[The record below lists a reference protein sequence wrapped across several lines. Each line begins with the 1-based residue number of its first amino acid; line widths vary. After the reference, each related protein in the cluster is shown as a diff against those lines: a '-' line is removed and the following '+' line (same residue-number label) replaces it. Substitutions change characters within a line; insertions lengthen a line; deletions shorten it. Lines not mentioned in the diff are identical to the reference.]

1 VKRRVSIKELFVEQP
16 HKSGY
21 VAVAGRPNVG
31 KSSIMNAFL
40 GQKLAA
46 VSQRPQMT
54 RRRQLGILTLPGAQV
69 IFVDTPGI
77 HKPVHKLGQFLVE
90 EAFEALDDAD
100 VILMVVDATQAPNDE
115 DRLVAAHLLEM
126 KRLPPVIL
134 ALNKADRI
142 SQPQLV
148 AALEAYLALIPQAF
162 PLAVS
167 ALTGFQ
173 RDVLLDEILK
183 RLPEGPQF
191 YDPEQITDLYEREI
205 AADLIREAAMANLR
219 DEVPHSVAVRI
230 DEFNERNPETA
241 HIVASLYVER
251 DSQKGILIGSK
262 GEMLKKI
269 GTMARKEIESMSG
282 RHVFLELFVKVRK
295 NWRDDPDALQFW
307 GYVHEKEE

>member
-1 VKRRVSIKELFVEQP
+1 MEQP

-134 ALNKADRI
+134 ALNKADL
-142 SQPQLV
+142 LV
-148 AALEAYLALIPQAF
+148 AKGVYDAV
-162 PLAVS
+162 AVS
-167 ALTGFQ
+167 ADGALLVPSKETAGTVYRVGETGCTCTAGTNGKPCWHALLAEAMILA
-173 RDVLLDEILK
+173 REEVAAELDDEAYVLSLYTLDE
-183 RLPEGPQF
+183 
-191 YDPEQITDLYEREI
+191 
-205 AADLIREAAMANLR
+205 
-219 DEVPHSVAVRI
+219 
-230 DEFNERNPETA
+230 
-241 HIVASLYVER
+241 
-251 DSQKGILIGSK
+251 
-262 GEMLKKI
+262 
-269 GTMARKEIESMSG
+269 
-282 RHVFLELFVKVRK
+282 
-295 NWRDDPDALQFW
+295 
-307 GYVHEKEE
+307 GYFQP

>member
-1 VKRRVSIKELFVEQP
+1 MEKP

-31 KSSIMNAFL
+31 KSSIMNAFM

-54 RRRQLGILTLPGAQV
+54 RRRQLGILTLPEAQI
-69 IFVDTPGI
+69 IFIDTPGI
-77 HKPVHKLGQFLVE
+77 HKPLHKLGQYLVE

-100 VILMVVDATQAPNDE
+100 VILMVVDVTQNPNDE

-126 KRLPPVIL
+126 KQLPPVIL
-134 ALNKADRI
+134 ALNKVDRVQ
-142 SQPQLV
+142 QPQL
-148 AALEAYLALIPQAF
+148 AAAVEAYLNLIPQAT
-162 PLAVS
+162 PLAIS

-173 RDVLLDEILK
+173 REVLLEEILK
-183 RLPEGPQF
+183 RLPEGPQY

-205 AADLIREAAMANLR
+205 AADLIREAAMAHLH

-230 DEFNERNPETA
+230 DEFNERNAETA

-262 GEMLKKI
+262 GDMLKRI

-282 RHVFLELFVKVRK
+282 RHIFLELFVKVRK

-307 GYVHEKEE
+307 GFVHEKEA